1 MLILILI
8 SSILSMFFC
17 RWILRRG
24 RYHIG
29 GFTPPEDIKT
39 IDQIREE
46 KLNSIL

>member
-1 MLILILI
+1 MLIILII
-8 SSILSMFFC
+8 SSILSMLFC

-29 GFTPPEDIKT
+29 GFTPPEDVKT
-39 IDQIREE
+39 IEQIREE